1 MPKRIKRLARLL
13 TGSVKL
19 GLNQMPPDDE
29 VGCRTRHEGCEAS
42 AGLSQPYF
50 DKGCSGIGVPS
61 GNGIFAVFKNIA
73 TML

>member
-1 MPKRIKRLARLL
+1 MSKRIKRLVRLL

-29 VGCRTRHEGCEAS
+29 VGCRTRHEGCETS
-42 AGLSQPYF
+42 VRLGKPYLF
-50 DKGCSGIGVPS
+50 KGCSGMGVPS
-61 GNGIFAVFKNIA
+61 GNEIFAVFKNIA